1 MNTTMLSLST
11 RSEFQNYRN
20 MYCVCVC
27 VETWWGGGGRVC
39 MHEDKYWQ
47 VISVANTTFPAL
59 IVGGSDFSKQY
70 EVFQFINT
78 TTTHPNL

>member
-1 MNTTMLSLST
+1 MNTAMLSLST

-20 MYCVCVC
+20 MYCVSVGR
-27 VETWWGGGGRVC
+27 GGGC
-39 MHEDKYWQ
+39 ACACTK
-47 VISVANTTFPAL
+47 INTLASDICGTFPAL
-59 IVGGSDFSKQY
+59 IVGGGGGGSDFSKQY